1 MCECLLAQ
9 AQLSFLSGGSEIS
22 DLVIK
27 HLWWTNWVAV
37 IFKAQLGQ
45 ENDEMKRSVLDV
57 DGSVNK
63 ARGGSLYLSGWWLLS
78 DDLYSSGKS
87 YSFGICDSDVHDEND
102 SSCAFCGETWDHC
115 EPIICGE
122 TRMRAILD
130 RIFMTAE
137 NHISNDYF
145 LRKMFRHVNRY
156 IFNISPYTNDE
167 VLL

>member
-57 DGSVNK
+57 DGFVNK
-63 ARGGSLYLSGWWLLS
+63 AWGGSLYLSGWWLLS
-78 DDLYSSGKS
+78 DELYSSGKS

-102 SSCAFCGETWDHC
+102 SSCAFCGETWGSTLTPATPRGGPKRPHFVLIRNNFF
-115 EPIICGE
+115 EKSFLKNPNTE
-122 TRMRAILD
+122 KNSNTSRNIL
-130 RIFMTAE
+130 R
-137 NHISNDYF
+137 
-145 LRKMFRHVNRY
+145 R
-156 IFNISPYTNDE
+156 
-167 VLL
+167 